1 MPSYDLI
8 PFLVCIDL
16 AEPSES
22 SFACELVLRY
32 EVLLLLTLRFAVC
45 RNRVENVMMQEQ
57 LDFGSIHGVVKES
70 RNMLNCGFHR
80 ASMGGVADEIP
91 QEF

>member
-1 MPSYDLI
+1 M
-8 PFLVCIDL
+8 
-16 AEPSES
+16 
-22 SFACELVLRY
+22 
-32 EVLLLLTLRFAVC
+32 C